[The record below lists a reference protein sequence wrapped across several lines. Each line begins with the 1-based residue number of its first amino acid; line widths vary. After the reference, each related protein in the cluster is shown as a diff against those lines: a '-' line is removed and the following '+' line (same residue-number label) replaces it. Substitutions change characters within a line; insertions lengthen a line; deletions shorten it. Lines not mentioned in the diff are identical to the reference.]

1 LVSRSRRFPS
11 PLNILRIWPRKSH
24 NFALDSY
31 RFYGMGLPMKRN
43 SDYPGIPATWAA
55 APEDTGDCR
64 FPSSP
69 VALPPMRHGSRD
81 CGTKPRCHPEP
92 VERVA
97 LSPTSALNSSPSALP
112 ATRAPFV
119 TSPHL
124 TKTDWIWLDLPGFAW
139 ICLDSTPH
147 FPQARRL
154 TPTQNGAQP
163 RLPCS
168 HLVTHS
174 PCHPLIPKSDLPGFG
189 RPLPS
194 GFALPATRAHFV
206 TSPRLISPATA
217 GWIWLDLLGF
227 AFPHSSIHP
236 DAFPPFLSKFPN
248 LHSKPFRFL
257 NSNSA

>member
-1 LVSRSRRFPS
+1 VSLAVNAEGVEACSPGSPRRGVTRGTESKTSSERRFVAGGGVRGLVSRSRRFPS

-24 NFALDSY
+24 NFALDSC

-43 SDYPGIPATWAA
+43 SDHPGIPATWAA

-174 PCHPLIPKSDLPGFG
+174 PCHPLIPKSDLPGFAWI
-189 RPLPS
+189 RPSSLKHSSRRLP
-194 GFALPATRAHFV
+194 ALPFQV
-206 TSPRLISPATA
+206 SK
-217 GWIWLDLLGF
+217 
-227 AFPHSSIHP
+227 
-236 DAFPPFLSKFPN
+236 PPF
-248 LHSKPFRFL
+248 
-257 NSNSA
+257 

>member
-1 LVSRSRRFPS
+1 MVSRSRRFPS

-24 NFALDSY
+24 NFALDSC

-43 SDYPGIPATWAA
+43 SDHPGIPATWAA

-119 TSPHL
+119 TSPRF
-124 TKTDWIWLDLPGFAW
+124 TETGWICLDLPGFHSAF
-139 ICLDSTPH
+139 SPGTTPH
-147 FPQARRL
+147 PNPKRRAAAA
-154 TPTQNGAQP
+154 P
-163 RLPCS
+163 
-168 HLVTHS
+168 VFS
-174 PCHPLIPKSDLPGFG
+174 PCHPFTLSPPHPQVGFTWIYLDSPALTQGDPRLPPPVPPFPRAHVSPEQVGFG
-189 RPLPS
+189 
-194 GFALPATRAHFV
+194 
-206 TSPRLISPATA
+206 
-217 GWIWLDLLGF
+217 WIYLD
-227 AFPHSSIHP
+227 S
-236 DAFPPFLSKFPN
+236 PFLTQAFIQTPSRPSFPSFQTSILN
-248 LHSKPFRFL
+248 LSVF
-257 NSNSA
+257 

>member
-24 NFALDSY
+24 NFALDSC

-43 SDYPGIPATWAA
+43 SDHPGIPATWAA

-139 ICLDSTPH
+139 IPLRI
-147 FPQARRL
+147 FPRHDASPQPKTARSRGSRVL
-154 TPTQNGAQP
+154 TLSPI
-163 RLPCS
+163 
-168 HLVTHS
+168 HLVTPSS
-174 PCHPLIPKSDLPGFG
+174 PSRIYLDLPGFG
-189 RPLPS
+189 R
-194 GFALPATRAHFV
+194 
-206 TSPRLISPATA
+206 
-217 GWIWLDLLGF
+217 
-227 AFPHSSIHP
+227 PHSSIHP
-236 DAFPPFLSKFPN
+236 DAFPPFLSKF
-248 LHSKPFRFL
+248 SKPSRLCAFPFFEFQLRL
-257 NSNSA
+257 VPLCRGPRCALDVSQSLGCVRSSVL

>member
-1 LVSRSRRFPS
+1 MVSRSLRFPS

-24 NFALDSY
+24 NFALDSC

-43 SDYPGIPATWAA
+43 SDHPGIPAAWAA

-139 ICLDSTPH
+139 IPLRIFPRHDASPQPKTARSRGSRVLTLSPIHLITP
-147 FPQARRL
+147 
-154 TPTQNGAQP
+154 
-163 RLPCS
+163 S
-168 HLVTHS
+168 S
-174 PCHPLIPKSDLPGFG
+174 PSRIYLDLPGFG

-194 GFALPATRAHFV
+194 GFALPATGPHFV
-206 TSPRLISPATA
+206 TSPRLIKTGFPSFPTE
-217 GWIWLDLLGF
+217 GLGMD
-227 AFPHSSIHP
+227 PSVPQSR
-236 DAFPPFLSKFPN
+236 D
-248 LHSKPFRFL
+248 PFRGWGRRKPVVCP
-257 NSNSA
+257 NGNRTAASHR